1 MLSFINLGIYW
12 NNHHHMLQLTR
23 RITGGVLWP
32 NLHLLF
38 WLSLIPFTTNWM
50 GENEFATVPTALY
63 GVVLLGSAMAWWILQ
78 NCIVS
83 VEGPQSPLAA
93 ALGRDRKAKGSLA
106 MYVAAIALAF
116 VHPWIADAL
125 YVAVVLDLYSRR
137 VVGWAMQPRMSQELV
152 LAALRMA
159 VTQRRPPRGLLH
171 HSDQGGQYAG
181 PAYQAFLARHGI
193 RPSMSRRG
201 DCWDNA
207 VVESFFKTLKTELV
221 YHRSYRTR
229 AEAQGDVGA
238 QADGRA
244 QVLLVLDLLV
254 LELVQVE
261 QLARVA
267 VALVGGGVAL
277 LGEARQGQH
286 VQADEQAGIRVVLR
300 RQTDR
305 LGPDGDGDGHR

>member
-1 MLSFINLGIYW
+1 MKCRFIWWWRQRYPVRLLCRVLGVSRSSYYAWCRRPESRRTQANRRLVVAIRVAHTASRGTYGSPRIYAELRAQGEPCGR
-12 NNHHHMLQLTR
+12 HRVARLMRQHGIRAKQAR
-23 RITGGVLWP
+23 RFRVTTDSAHGRPVAP
-32 NLHLLF
+32 NL
-38 WLSLIPFTTNWM
+38 
-50 GENEFATVPTALY
+50 
-63 GVVLLGSAMAWWILQ
+63 
-78 NCIVS
+78 
-83 VEGPQSPLAA
+83 LARHFRA
-93 ALGRDRKAKGSLA
+93 PGINQRWVTDLT
-106 MYVAAIALAF
+106 YVAT
-116 VHPWIADAL
+116 HEGWL

-229 AEAQGDVGA
+229 AEARGDVFDYIERFYN
-238 QADGRA
+238 QR
-244 QVLLVLDLLV
+244 
-254 LELVQVE
+254 
-261 QLARVA
+261 RRHSF
-267 VALVGGGVAL
+267 
-277 LGEARQGQH
+277 LGYRSPAEYEARH
-286 VQADEQAGIRVVLR
+286 AA
-300 RQTDR
+300 
-305 LGPDGDGDGHR
+305 

>member
-1 MLSFINLGIYW
+1 MKCQFIWLWRQRYPVRLLCRVLGVSRSGYYAWCRRPVSRRTQADRRLVVAIRVAHTASRGTYGSPRIYAELRAQGERCGR
-12 NNHHHMLQLTR
+12 HRVARLMRQHGIRAKQAR
-23 RITGGVLWP
+23 RFRVTTDSAHGRPVAP
-32 NLHLLF
+32 NL
-38 WLSLIPFTTNWM
+38 
-50 GENEFATVPTALY
+50 
-63 GVVLLGSAMAWWILQ
+63 
-78 NCIVS
+78 
-83 VEGPQSPLAA
+83 LARHFRA
-93 ALGRDRKAKGSLA
+93 PGINQRWVTDLT
-106 MYVAAIALAF
+106 YVAT
-116 VHPWIADAL
+116 HEGWL

-229 AEAQGDVGA
+229 AEAQGDVF
-238 QADGRA
+238 DY
-244 QVLLVLDLLV
+244 
-254 LELVQVE
+254 LERFYNQ
-261 QLARVA
+261 RRRHSF
-267 VALVGGGVAL
+267 
-277 LGEARQGQH
+277 LGYRSPAEYEARH
-286 VQADEQAGIRVVLR
+286 AA
-300 RQTDR
+300 
-305 LGPDGDGDGHR
+305 

>member
-1 MLSFINLGIYW
+1 MKCQFIWVWRQRYPVRLLCRVLGVSRSGYYAWCRRPESRRTQANRRLVVAIRVAHTASRGTYGSPRIYAELRAQGERCGR
-12 NNHHHMLQLTR
+12 HRVARLMRQHGIRAKQAR
-23 RITGGVLWP
+23 RFRVTTDSAHGRPVAP
-32 NLHLLF
+32 NL
-38 WLSLIPFTTNWM
+38 
-50 GENEFATVPTALY
+50 
-63 GVVLLGSAMAWWILQ
+63 
-78 NCIVS
+78 
-83 VEGPQSPLAA
+83 LARHFRA
-93 ALGRDRKAKGSLA
+93 PGINQRWVTDLT
-106 MYVAAIALAF
+106 YVAT
-116 VHPWIADAL
+116 HEGWL

-229 AEAQGDVGA
+229 AEAQGDVFDYIERFYN
-238 QADGRA
+238 QR
-244 QVLLVLDLLV
+244 
-254 LELVQVE
+254 
-261 QLARVA
+261 RRHSF
-267 VALVGGGVAL
+267 
-277 LGEARQGQH
+277 LGYRSPAEYEARH
-286 VQADEQAGIRVVLR
+286 AA
-300 RQTDR
+300 
-305 LGPDGDGDGHR
+305 